1 MTDIDWGT
9 IENWD
14 RRYYLHN
21 TTSGRELNYAECH
34 EVKLIVDANKK
45 NGNGFRDLMLALITS
60 KTFGTK

>member
-21 TTSGRELNYAECH
+21 TTSGRELNYAAVQRVDGNYIH
-34 EVKLIVDANKK
+34 LADGSKLLDFQSQLRKSIGV
-45 NGNGFRDLMLALITS
+45 FVY
-60 KTFGTK
+60 